1 MLRRRNLD
9 NTAVGDAE
17 SSGFNK
23 QSGGMK
29 VLNIG
34 HHLLPLPNGVTDASG
49 TAQPIEMG
57 MTVAIY
63 NNSSTVGVVT
73 MGADDTVTSLA
84 LGVVGTDKRSVG
96 IACKPNDW
104 TYIAVCERAYIKTSA
119 NTLICYLVSDD
130 SRIHDI
136 K

>member
-23 QSGGMK
+23 QAGGMK

-34 HHLLPLPNGVTDASG
+34 HHLVPLANGVTDASV
-49 TAQPIEMG
+49 TAQPVELG

-63 NNSSTVGVVT
+63 NNNSTAGAVT
-73 MGADDTVTSLA
+73 MGPTSSVTA
-84 LGVVGTDKRSVG
+84 LGIGIVGTDKKSVG

-104 TYIAVCERAYIKTSA
+104 TYIAVCEKGYIKTSA
-119 NTLICYLVSDD
+119 NTLICYLVADD
-130 SRIHDI
+130 SRIQDI
-136 K
+136 